1 MRSLIYLMLLAST
14 SLSAGSIHKWT
25 DADGNVFYGD
35 RPPVSTETEN
45 VWVQSAPSNPGAA
58 LPRLSSSGSSEA
70 AGGDTPAT
78 DSNGNLPADQAKI
91 ACENAQQD
99 LEVIGNSSRI
109 KLKLADGNT
118 RYLTTEEIDARKI
131 QAEDDIKR
139 FCQ

>member
-14 SLSAGSIHKWT
+14 SLSAGTIHKWT

-35 RPPVSTETEN
+35 RPPVSAETEN
-45 VWVQSAPSNPGAA
+45 VRVQSAPTNPGTA
-58 LPRLSSSGSSEA
+58 LPRLSSPSSSTA

-78 DSNGNLPADQAKI
+78 DSNGNIPVDQAKI
-91 ACENAQQD
+91 ACQNAQQD
-99 LEVIGNSSRI
+99 LEVIGKSSRV
-109 KLKLADGNT
+109 KLKQADGNT
-118 RYLTTEEIDARKI
+118 RYLTTEEIEARRV

>member
-14 SLSAGSIHKWT
+14 SLSAGTIHKWT

-35 RPPVSTETEN
+35 RPPVSAETEN
-45 VWVQSAPSNPGAA
+45 VRVQSAPSNPGAA
-58 LPRLSSSGSSEA
+58 LPRLSAPNSSAE

-78 DSNGNLPADQAKI
+78 DSNGDLPGDQAKI

-99 LEVIGNSSRI
+99 LEVIGKSSRV
-109 KLKLADGNT
+109 KLKQADGNT
-118 RYLTTEEIDARKI
+118 RYLTTEEIEARRV